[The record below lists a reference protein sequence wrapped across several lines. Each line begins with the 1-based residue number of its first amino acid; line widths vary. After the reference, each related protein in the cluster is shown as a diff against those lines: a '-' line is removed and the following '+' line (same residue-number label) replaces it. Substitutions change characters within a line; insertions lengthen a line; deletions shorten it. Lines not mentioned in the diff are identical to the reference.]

1 MFNHIFNSQT
11 KTVTFAAFLLAVSG
25 LISRLLG
32 LFRDRLLA
40 GRFGAGQELDI
51 YFAAFRIPDFVY
63 GVVIVGGITA
73 AFLPVFSEY
82 FEKSPKIA
90 VELTNN
96 VLNCFLILLI
106 LVCGFLAIFTPFII
120 DFIAPG
126 FSAQSKVLT
135 VTLTRIMFLS
145 PIFFGLSSIF
155 SGILQYFNRF
165 LTYAIAPILY
175 NLGIIFG
182 ILFLVPIF
190 GVFGLAYGVILGS
203 FLHLLVQIPAAKISG
218 FKYRAVFNFHY
229 PGLKKIFKLMIP
241 RTIATAA
248 TNLNLIIITAIAST
262 LTVGSITIFN
272 FSNNLQYVPVGLIGI
287 PFAIS
292 SFPVLSRNWANGKK
306 EKFFKNLSST
316 IGQTLYF
323 IIPISFL
330 IFLLRAQIVRLI
342 LGTGQFGWWETR
354 LTAASLGLF
363 CFGIFANSLVPLVS
377 RAFFAVHDTKTP
389 ALIGVAS
396 IGANIILSL
405 LFTFWLKSENI
416 FQVFFANVLS
426 LGDVGDIEII
436 GLPLALS
443 LAVLIQLFLLL
454 IFLYQKI
461 GDFNLKSILVSLAK
475 ILLATL
481 LMLIFSYLVR
491 QIIANF
497 VNMQTFLGIFIQT
510 FVSGLVGILVYFF
523 VTLLLKSPEIKDLK
537 LAILKQFAKTAYDE
551 SEIT

>member
-272 FSNNLQYVPVGLIGI
+272 FSNNLQSLPIGVI
-287 PFAIS
+287 GASFAVAI
-292 SFPVLSRNWANGKK
+292 FPTLSRAWAGNNK
-306 EKFFKNLSST
+306 EEFFKNFST
-316 IGQTLYF
+316 VFRQILF
-323 IIPISFL
+323 LIIPVSIF
-330 IFLLRAQIVRLI
+330 IFLFRTQIIEIIVGIGRYI
-342 LGTGQFGWWETR
+342 LGISRFGASEIN
-354 LTAASLGLF
+354 LAAF
-363 CFGIFANSLVPLVS
+363 CLGIFSFSLFAQSLIPLIS
-377 RAFFAVHDTKTP
+377 RAFFSLQDTKTP
-389 ALIGVAS
+389 TLIAVFSFAS
-396 IGANIILSL
+396 NILLAFSFVWLLSFPN
-405 LFTFWLKSENI
+405 LFSSFVENNLH
-416 FQVFFANVLS
+416 FQQVENMPV
-426 LGDVGDIEII
+426 I
-436 GLPLALS
+436 GLPLAFS
-443 LAVLIQLFLLL
+443 ISAIIQF
-454 IFLYQKI
+454 
-461 GDFNLKSILVSLAK
+461 
-475 ILLATL
+475 ILLHYALKKRIKKTL
-481 LMLIFSYLVR
+481 
-491 QIIANF
+491 QN
-497 VNMQTFLGIFIQT
+497 G
-510 FVSGLVGILVYFF
+510 
-523 VTLLLKSPEIKDLK
+523 KH
-537 LAILKQFAKTAYDE
+537 
-551 SEIT
+551 